1 MIFEIRKEMDEMI
14 RGEGKGFKRRSA
26 RRIALL
32 AVLLVGMMGTAAFGA
47 STVKKY
53 HNIPAYQMR
62 DVYSQ
67 KQVKI
72 GPIDVRDGEKLYSES
87 NVKDDVTFTI
97 YNSTLQKID
106 QVVTTKDGKLPE
118 LTLTED
124 FNYIFMVLDNGS
136 ERSKRRM
143 NNFYIWIHDGKMLN
157 IKSYEKN
164 LADWKKYHPDDEVT
178 NRVRMSCYD
187 VIQNF
192 KVYNKEFNE
201 DTSRLD
207 ANKNAPQE
215 TKELGNIFVYYK
227 GKPVGEGVNII
238 FTSDRE
244 TVEAKTDV
252 NGKVH
257 PVLLEDVNYMVST
270 DDSRYD
276 IEPFPIAAKDK
287 SEYDAGRYFY
297 DHSTCHRVGLRYE
310 VRDPKTGEVRIEPK
324 DDALNPIVL
333 LDKGQ
338 AHKHDKPLTSLSGN
352 VTVEG
357 MQFKDIVLLDRK
369 VNRDIPELGE
379 KDYRVMDITTVNPHR
394 GEICKLASGDFTVTT
409 SSFGRT
415 VDNVYRIDSNGALQ
429 ECDFEQKN
437 GKVRFHVNALPAES
451 VVLEYSNEIN
461 PVLKLSATAYTYN
474 GKVRKPSVAVKAG
487 EKTFSAS
494 EFAVK
499 YSGGRKNV
507 GNYSVTVAMK
517 GKYTGKKTVTF
528 RINPK
533 GTAVQKLTK
542 GRKQMKVTW
551 KAQKT
556 QVSGYRIQYSTSSKF
571 KKGTHIKTVK
581 SYKTKSLK
589 VKKLK
594 AKKKYYVRIQTYK
607 TVGGIKYYSGWSK
620 TKSVKTK

>member
-1 MIFEIRKEMDEMI
+1 
-14 RGEGKGFKRRSA
+14 
-26 RRIALL
+26 
-32 AVLLVGMMGTAAFGA
+32 
-47 STVKKY
+47 
-53 HNIPAYQMR
+53 MR

-97 YNSTLQKID
+97 YNSTLQKIN
-106 QVVTTKDGKLPE
+106 QVVTTKDGKLSE

-136 ERSKRRM
+136 ERSQRRM
-143 NNFYIWIHDGKMLN
+143 NRCYIWIHDGKMLD

-164 LADWKKYHPDDEVT
+164 LSESKKYNKGKDVT
-178 NRVRMSCYD
+178 DRVRLSCYNEITQLRVFD
-187 VIQNF
+187 KDND
-192 KVYNKEFNE
+192 E

-207 ANKNAPQE
+207 ANKNAPKE

-244 TVEAKTDV
+244 TVEAKTDA

-287 SEYDAGRYFY
+287 SEYELGRYFY

-310 VRDPKTGEVRIEPK
+310 APNEKGEIQIMADEP
-324 DDALNPIVL
+324 ITL

-338 AHKHDKPLTSLSGN
+338 DHKHDKPLTSLSGN

-415 VDNVYRIDSNGALQ
+415 VDNVYRIDANGALQ
-429 ECDFEQKN
+429 QCDFEQKD

-461 PVLKLSATAYTYN
+461 PVLKLSATVYTYN

-571 KKGTHIKTVK
+571 KKDTHIKTVK

-620 TKSVKTK
+620 AKSVKTK

>member
-1 MIFEIRKEMDEMI
+1 MI

-143 NNFYIWIHDGKMLN
+143 NNFYIWIHDGKMLD

-164 LADWKKYHPDDEVT
+164 LSEWKKYNKGKDVT
-178 NRVRMSCYD
+178 DRVRLSCYNEITQLRVFD
-187 VIQNF
+187 KDND
-192 KVYNKEFNE
+192 E

-207 ANKNAPQE
+207 ANKNAPKE

-244 TVEAKTDV
+244 TVEAKTDA

-257 PVLLEDVNYMVST
+257 PVLLEDVNYMVTT

-287 SEYDAGRYFY
+287 SEYELGRYFY

-310 VRDPKTGEVRIEPK
+310 APNEKGEIQIMADEP
-324 DDALNPIVL
+324 ITL

-415 VDNVYRIDSNGALQ
+415 VDNVYRIDANGALQ

-507 GNYSVTVAMK
+507 GKYSVTVTMK

>member
-1 MIFEIRKEMDEMI
+1 MR
-14 RGEGKGFKRRSA
+14 RGEGKGFKRRSVG
-26 RRIALL
+26 RIAVL
-32 AVLLVGMMGTAAFGA
+32 AALLVGMMGGTVFGA

-53 HNIPAYQMR
+53 HDIPAYQMR

-67 KQVKI
+67 KQMKI
-72 GPIDVRDGEKLYSES
+72 GPIDVFNGRYSS
-87 NVKDDVTFTI
+87 DKPVDYDVTFTI

-118 LTLTED
+118 LTLTEG
-124 FNYIFMVLDNGS
+124 FNYIFMVLDNSRWYMANRYYWVHNGQLC
-136 ERSKRRM
+136 
-143 NNFYIWIHDGKMLN
+143 D
-157 IKSYEKN
+157 IKSYEPN
-164 LADWKKYHPDDEVT
+164 LKELQKRKGEDYKPIDKERE
-178 NRVRMSCYD
+178 NCYD
-187 VIQNF
+187 RVNSIT
-192 KVYNKEFNE
+192 VMPFNNQS
-201 DTSRLD
+201 DSTDRL
-207 ANKNAPQE
+207 N
-215 TKELGNIFVYYK
+215 GNRNDNIYVYYQ
-227 GKPVGEGVNII
+227 GKEAEAGINIV

-244 TVEAKTDV
+244 TVTAKTDKYGRV
-252 NGKVH
+252 Q
-257 PVLLEDVNYMVST
+257 PILLEDVNYMVST
-270 DDSRYD
+270 DDPRYEID
-276 IEPFPIAAKDK
+276 PFPIAVKDK
-287 SEYDAGRYFY
+287 SEYSDSKIWSYVNRFFY
-297 DHSTCHRVGLRYE
+297 DHSTCHRVGLRYQTLDKE
-310 VRDPKTGEVRIEPK
+310 KQEMITVTDEP
-324 DDALNPIVL
+324 ITL

-369 VNRDIPELGE
+369 VNRDILELGE

-409 SSFGRT
+409 SAFGRT
-415 VDNVYRIDSNGALQ
+415 VDNVYRIDANGALQ
-429 ECDFEQKN
+429 KCDFEQKD

-507 GNYSVTVAMK
+507 GKYSVTVTMK
-517 GKYTGKKTVTF
+517 GKYTGKKTVSF

-571 KKGTHIKTVK
+571 KKDTHIKTVK

-620 TKSVKTK
+620 AKSVKTK

>member
-1 MIFEIRKEMDEMI
+1 MI
-14 RGEGKGFKRRSA
+14 RGEGKGFKRRSVG
-26 RRIALL
+26 RIAVL
-32 AVLLVGMMGTAAFGA
+32 AALLVGMLGGTVFGA

-53 HNIPAYQMR
+53 HDIPAYQMR

-72 GPIDVRDGEKLYSES
+72 GPIDVFNGRYSS
-87 NVKDDVTFTI
+87 DKPVDYDVTFTI

-118 LTLTED
+118 LTLTEG
-124 FNYIFMVLDNGS
+124 FNYIFMVLDNS
-136 ERSKRRM
+136 RWYMANRYYWVH
-143 NNFYIWIHDGKMLN
+143 NGKLCD
-157 IKSYEKN
+157 IKSYEPN
-164 LADWKKYHPDDEVT
+164 LKELKKRKGDDYKPTDKERE
-178 NRVRMSCYD
+178 NCYD
-187 VIQNF
+187 TVNSIT
-192 KVYNKEFNE
+192 VMSFNNQS
-201 DTSRLD
+201 DSTDRL
-207 ANKNAPQE
+207 N
-215 TKELGNIFVYYK
+215 GNRNDNIYVYYQ
-227 GKPVGEGVNII
+227 GKEAEAGINIV

-244 TVEAKTDV
+244 TVTAKTDKYGRV
-252 NGKVH
+252 Q
-257 PVLLEDVNYMVST
+257 PILLEDVNYMVST
-270 DDSRYD
+270 DDPRYEID
-276 IEPFPIAAKDK
+276 PFPIAVKDK
-287 SEYDAGRYFY
+287 SEYSDSKIWSYVNRFFY
-297 DHSTCHRVGLRYE
+297 DHSTCHRVGLGYQTFDKE
-310 VRDPKTGEVRIEPK
+310 KKEMITVTDEP
-324 DDALNPIVL
+324 ITL

-338 AHKHDKPLTSLSGN
+338 AHKHDTPLTSLSGN

-409 SSFGRT
+409 SAFGRT
-415 VDNVYRIDSNGALQ
+415 VDNVYRIEANGALQ
-429 ECDFEQKN
+429 KCDFEQKD

-507 GNYSVTVAMK
+507 GNYSVTVTMK

-542 GRKQMKVTW
+542 GKKMMKVTW

-556 QVSGYRIQYSTSSKF
+556 QVSVYRIQYSTSSKF
-571 KKGTHIKTVK
+571 KSAKTV
-581 SYKTKSLK
+581 T
-589 VKKLK
+589 VKGCKNTSTTIAKL
-594 AKKKYYVRIQTYK
+594 AKNKKYYVRVRTYK
-607 TVGGIKYYSGWSK
+607 TVSKTNYYSGWSNV
-620 TKSVKTK
+620 KSITIKK

>member
-1 MIFEIRKEMDEMI
+1 MI
-14 RGEGKGFKRRSA
+14 RGEGKGFKRRSVG
-26 RRIALL
+26 RIAVL
-32 AVLLVGMMGTAAFGA
+32 AALLVGMMGGTVFGA

-53 HNIPAYQMR
+53 HDIPAYQMR

-72 GPIDVRDGEKLYSES
+72 GPIDVLDGEKLYSES

-136 ERSKRRM
+136 ERSQRRM
-143 NNFYIWIHDGKMLN
+143 NRCYIWIHDGKMLD

-164 LADWKKYHPDDEVT
+164 LSEWKKYNKGKDVT
-178 NRVRMSCYD
+178 DRVRLSR
-187 VIQNF
+187 
-192 KVYNKEFNE
+192 YNEITQLRVFDKDNDE

-207 ANKNAPQE
+207 ANKNAPKE

-244 TVEAKTDV
+244 TVEAKTDA

-287 SEYDAGRYFY
+287 SEYELGRYFY

-310 VRDPKTGEVRIEPK
+310 APNEKGEIQIMADEP
-324 DDALNPIVL
+324 ITL

-415 VDNVYRIDSNGALQ
+415 VDNVYRIDANGALQ
-429 ECDFEQKN
+429 KCDFEQKD

-451 VVLEYSNEIN
+451 VVLEYSNEID

-507 GNYSVTVAMK
+507 GKYSVIVTMK

-533 GTAVQKLTK
+533 GSAVQKLTK
-542 GRKQMKVTW
+542 GKKMMKVTW

-571 KKGTHIKTVK
+571 KKDTHIKTVK
-581 SYKTKSLK
+581 RYKTKSLK
-589 VKKLK
+589 VKKIK

-620 TKSVKTK
+620 AKSVKTK

>member
-1 MIFEIRKEMDEMI
+1 MMKGERKV
-14 RGEGKGFKRRSA
+14 FRRP
-26 RRIALL
+26 RVGRIALL
-32 AVLLVGMMGTAAFGA
+32 VVMLVGMLGTTAFGA
-47 STVKKY
+47 SAVKKY
-53 HNIPAYQMR
+53 HSIPAYQMR
-62 DVYSQ
+62 DVYSNQ
-67 KQVKI
+67 KVEI
-72 GPIDVRDGEKLYSES
+72 GPIDVLNGKYSYS
-87 NVKDDVTFTI
+87 DHLVDSDVTFTI

-106 QVVTTKDGKLPE
+106 QVATTKDGKLPKF
-118 LTLTED
+118 TLTEG
-124 FNYIFMVLDNGS
+124 FNYIFMVLDNS
-136 ERSKRRM
+136 EWYMANRYFWVH
-143 NNFYIWIHDGKMLN
+143 NGKLCD
-157 IKSYEKN
+157 IKSYEPN
-164 LADWKKYHPDDEVT
+164 LKALKKRKGEDYKPTDKERE
-178 NRVRMSCYD
+178 NCYD
-187 VIQNF
+187 
-192 KVYNKEFNE
+192 KVSSISVVPFNNQS
-201 DTSRLD
+201 DSTDRL
-207 ANKNAPQE
+207 N
-215 TKELGNIFVYYK
+215 GNRNDNIYVYYQ
-227 GKPVGEGVNII
+227 GKEAKEGINIT

-244 TVEAKTDV
+244 TVTAKTDEYGRV
-252 NGKVH
+252 Q
-257 PVLLEDVNYMVST
+257 PILLEDVNYMVST
-270 DDSRYD
+270 DDPNYEID
-276 IEPFPIAAKDK
+276 PFPIAVKDK
-287 SEYDAGRYFY
+287 SEYSDYKIWSYKNRYFY

-310 VRDPKTGEVRIEPK
+310 AKKKDGEIITVTDEP
-324 DDALNPIVL
+324 ITL

-357 MQFKDIVLLDRK
+357 MQFKDIVLLERK

-379 KDYRVMDITTVNPHR
+379 KDYRVMNITTVNPHR

-409 SSFGRT
+409 SAFGRT
-415 VDNVYRIDSNGALQ
+415 VDNVYRIDANGALQ
-429 ECDFEQKN
+429 KCDFEQKN

-507 GNYSVTVAMK
+507 GKYSVTVTMK

-542 GRKQMKVTW
+542 GKKMMKVTW

-571 KKGTHIKTVK
+571 KKDTHIKTVK

-607 TVGGIKYYSGWSK
+607 TVGGIKYCSGWSK
-620 TKSVKTK
+620 AKSVKTK

>member
-1 MIFEIRKEMDEMI
+1 MI

-26 RRIALL
+26 RRIAFL

-136 ERSKRRM
+136 ERSQRRM
-143 NNFYIWIHDGKMLN
+143 NRCYIWIHDGKMLD

-164 LADWKKYHPDDEVT
+164 LSEWKKYNKGKDVT
-178 NRVRMSCYD
+178 DRVRLSCYNEITQLRVFD
-187 VIQNF
+187 KDND
-192 KVYNKEFNE
+192 E

-227 GKPVGEGVNII
+227 GKPVG
-238 FTSDRE
+238 
-244 TVEAKTDV
+244 
-252 NGKVH
+252 
-257 PVLLEDVNYMVST
+257 EDVNYMVST

-394 GEICKLASGDFTVTT
+394 GEI
-409 SSFGRT
+409 
-415 VDNVYRIDSNGALQ
+415 
-429 ECDFEQKN
+429 
-437 GKVRFHVNALPAES
+437 
-451 VVLEYSNEIN
+451 
-461 PVLKLSATAYTYN
+461 
-474 GKVRKPSVAVKAG
+474 
-487 EKTFSAS
+487 
-494 EFAVK
+494 
-499 YSGGRKNV
+499 
-507 GNYSVTVAMK
+507 
-517 GKYTGKKTVTF
+517 
-528 RINPK
+528 
-533 GTAVQKLTK
+533 
-542 GRKQMKVTW
+542 
-551 KAQKT
+551 
-556 QVSGYRIQYSTSSKF
+556 
-571 KKGTHIKTVK
+571 
-581 SYKTKSLK
+581 
-589 VKKLK
+589 
-594 AKKKYYVRIQTYK
+594 
-607 TVGGIKYYSGWSK
+607 
-620 TKSVKTK
+620 

>member
-1 MIFEIRKEMDEMI
+1 MI

-143 NNFYIWIHDGKMLN
+143 NNFYIWIHDGKMLD

-164 LADWKKYHPDDEVT
+164 LSEWKKYNKGKDVT
-178 NRVRMSCYD
+178 DRVRLSCYNEITQLRVFD
-187 VIQNF
+187 KDND
-192 KVYNKEFNE
+192 E

-207 ANKNAPQE
+207 ANKNAPKE

-244 TVEAKTDV
+244 TVEAKTDA

-287 SEYDAGRYFY
+287 SEYELGRYFY

-310 VRDPKTGEVRIEPK
+310 APNEKGEIQIMADEP
-324 DDALNPIVL
+324 ITL

-415 VDNVYRIDSNGALQ
+415 VDNVYRVDANGALQ
-429 ECDFEQKN
+429 QCDFEQKN

-507 GNYSVTVAMK
+507 GKYSVTVTMK

>member
-1 MIFEIRKEMDEMI
+1 MI
-14 RGEGKGFKRRSA
+14 RGEGKGFKRRSVC
-26 RRIALL
+26 RIAVL
-32 AVLLVGMMGTAAFGA
+32 AALLVGMLGGTVFGA

-53 HNIPAYQMR
+53 HDIPAYQMR

-72 GPIDVRDGEKLYSES
+72 GPIDVRDGDKSV
-87 NVKDDVTFTI
+87 NVQDDVTFTI

-106 QVVTTKDGKLPE
+106 RVVTTKDGKLPK
-118 LTLTED
+118 LTLTQD

-143 NNFYIWIHDGKMLN
+143 NNCYIWIHDGKMLN
-157 IKSYEKN
+157 IKNYEKN

-187 VIQNF
+187 EIQNF
-192 KVYNKEFNE
+192 KVYNKGFDQ

-207 ANKNAPQE
+207 ANKNAPKE
-215 TKELGNIFVYYK
+215 TKELGNIFVCYK

-244 TVEAKTDV
+244 TVAAKTDV

-369 VNRDIPELGE
+369 VNREIPELGE

-415 VDNVYRIDSNGALQ
+415 VDNVYRIDANGTLQ
-429 ECDFEQKN
+429 KCDFEHKD

-487 EKTFSAS
+487 EKMFSAS

-507 GNYSVTVAMK
+507 GKYSVTVTMK

-542 GRKQMKVTW
+542 GKKMMKVTW

-571 KKGTHIKTVK
+571 KKDTHIKTVK
-581 SYKTKSLK
+581 SYTTKSLK

-620 TKSVKTK
+620 AKSVKTK

>member
-1 MIFEIRKEMDEMI
+1 MMKGERKV
-14 RGEGKGFKRRSA
+14 FRRP
-26 RRIALL
+26 RVGRIALL
-32 AVLLVGMMGTAAFGA
+32 VVMLVGMLGTTAFGA
-47 STVKKY
+47 SAVKKY
-53 HNIPAYQMR
+53 HSIPAYQMR
-62 DVYSQ
+62 DVYSNQ
-67 KQVKI
+67 KVEI
-72 GPIDVRDGEKLYSES
+72 GPIDVLNGKYSYSDHLVDSE
-87 NVKDDVTFTI
+87 VTFTI

-106 QVVTTKDGKLPE
+106 QVVTTKDGKLPKF
-118 LTLTED
+118 TLTEG
-124 FNYIFMVLDNGS
+124 FNYIFMVLDNS
-136 ERSKRRM
+136 EWYMANRYFWVH
-143 NNFYIWIHDGKMLN
+143 NGKLCD
-157 IKSYEKN
+157 IKSYEPN
-164 LADWKKYHPDDEVT
+164 LKALKKRKGEDYKPTDKERE
-178 NRVRMSCYD
+178 NCYD
-187 VIQNF
+187 
-192 KVYNKEFNE
+192 KVSSISVVPFNNQS
-201 DTSRLD
+201 DSTDRL
-207 ANKNAPQE
+207 N
-215 TKELGNIFVYYK
+215 GNRNDNIYVYYQ
-227 GKPVGEGVNII
+227 GKEAKEGINIT

-244 TVEAKTDV
+244 TVTAKTDEYGRV
-252 NGKVH
+252 Q
-257 PVLLEDVNYMVST
+257 PILLEDVNYMVST
-270 DDSRYD
+270 DDPNYEID
-276 IEPFPIAAKDK
+276 PFPIAVKDK
-287 SEYDAGRYFY
+287 SEYSDYKIWSYKNRYFY
-297 DHSTCHRVGLRYE
+297 DHSTCHRVGVRYE
-310 VRDPKTGEVRIEPK
+310 AKKKDGEIITVTDEP
-324 DDALNPIVL
+324 ITL

-338 AHKHDKPLTSLSGN
+338 AHKHDKPLTSISGN

-409 SSFGRT
+409 SAFGRT
-415 VDNVYRIDSNGALQ
+415 VDNVYRIDANGALQ
-429 ECDFEQKN
+429 KCDFEQKN

-507 GNYSVTVAMK
+507 GKYSVTVTMK

-542 GRKQMKVTW
+542 GKKMMKVTW
-551 KAQKT
+551 KAQNT

-571 KKGTHIKTVK
+571 KKDTHVKTVK

>member
-1 MIFEIRKEMDEMI
+1 MI
-14 RGEGKGFKRRSA
+14 RGEGKGFKRRSVC
-26 RRIALL
+26 RIAVL
-32 AVLLVGMMGTAAFGA
+32 AALLVGMLGGTVFGA

-53 HNIPAYQMR
+53 HDIPAYQMR

-72 GPIDVRDGEKLYSES
+72 GPIDVLNGKYSYS
-87 NVKDDVTFTI
+87 DHLVDSDVTFTI

-106 QVVTTKDGKLPE
+106 QVVTTKDGKLPKF
-118 LTLTED
+118 TLTEG
-124 FNYIFMVLDNGS
+124 FNYIFMVLDNS
-136 ERSKRRM
+136 EWYMANRYFWVH
-143 NNFYIWIHDGKMLN
+143 NGKLCD
-157 IKSYEKN
+157 IKSYEPN
-164 LADWKKYHPDDEVT
+164 LKALKKRKGEDYKPTDKERE
-178 NRVRMSCYD
+178 NCYD
-187 VIQNF
+187 
-192 KVYNKEFNE
+192 KVSSISVVPFNNQS
-201 DTSRLD
+201 DSTDRL
-207 ANKNAPQE
+207 N
-215 TKELGNIFVYYK
+215 GNRNDNIYVYYQ
-227 GKPVGEGVNII
+227 GKEAKEGINIT

-244 TVEAKTDV
+244 TVTAKTDEYGRV
-252 NGKVH
+252 Q
-257 PVLLEDVNYMVST
+257 PILLEDVNYMVST
-270 DDSRYD
+270 DDPNYEID
-276 IEPFPIAAKDK
+276 PFPIAVKDK
-287 SEYDAGRYFY
+287 SEYSDYKIWSYKNRYFY

-310 VRDPKTGEVRIEPK
+310 AKKKDGEIITVTDEP
-324 DDALNPIVL
+324 ITL

-357 MQFKDIVLLDRK
+357 MQFKDIVLLERK

-409 SSFGRT
+409 SAFGRT
-415 VDNVYRIDSNGALQ
+415 VDNVYRIDANGALQ
-429 ECDFEQKN
+429 KCDFEQKN

-507 GNYSVTVAMK
+507 GKYSVTVTMK

-542 GRKQMKVTW
+542 GKKMMKVTW

-571 KKGTHIKTVK
+571 KKDTHIKTVK

-607 TVGGIKYYSGWSK
+607 TVGGIKYCSGWSK
-620 TKSVKTK
+620 AKSVKTK

>member
-1 MIFEIRKEMDEMI
+1 MI
-14 RGEGKGFKRRSA
+14 RGEGKGFKRRSVG
-26 RRIALL
+26 RIAVL
-32 AVLLVGMMGTAAFGA
+32 AALLVGMLGGTVFGA

-53 HNIPAYQMR
+53 HDIPAYQMR

-72 GPIDVRDGEKLYSES
+72 GPIDVRDGEKSYSES

-97 YNSTLQKID
+97 YNSTLQKVD

-143 NNFYIWIHDGKMLN
+143 NRCYVWVLDGKMMN

-164 LADWKKYHPDDEVT
+164 LAQWKKDHPKGEVT
-178 NRVRMSCYD
+178 DRVRLSCYD
-187 VIQNF
+187 EIQNF
-192 KVYNKEFNE
+192 KVYNKGFDE

-207 ANKNAPQE
+207 ASKNAPKE
-215 TKELGNIFVYYK
+215 TNELGNIFVYYK

-244 TVEAKTDV
+244 TVEAKTDA

-310 VRDPKTGEVRIEPK
+310 VRDSKTGEVRIEPEE
-324 DDALNPIVL
+324 DALNPIVL
-333 LDKGQ
+333 LDKGR
-338 AHKHDKPLTSLSGN
+338 AHKHDTPLTSLSGN

-369 VNRDIPELGE
+369 VDRDIPELGE

-415 VDNVYRIDSNGALQ
+415 ADNVYRIDANGALQ
-429 ECDFEQKN
+429 KCDFEQKD
-437 GKVRFHVNALPAES
+437 GKVRFHVNVLPAES

-461 PVLKLSATAYTYN
+461 PVLKLSATVYTYN

-507 GNYSVTVAMK
+507 GKYSVTVTMK
-517 GKYTGKKTVTF
+517 GKYTGRKTVTF

-571 KKGTHIKTVK
+571 KKDTHIKTVK

-589 VKKLK
+589 IKKLK

-620 TKSVKTK
+620 AKSVKTK

>member
-1 MIFEIRKEMDEMI
+1 MI
-14 RGEGKGFKRRSA
+14 RGEGKGFKRRSVG
-26 RRIALL
+26 RIAVL
-32 AVLLVGMMGTAAFGA
+32 AALLVGMLGGTVFGA

-53 HNIPAYQMR
+53 HDIPAYQMR

-72 GPIDVRDGEKLYSES
+72 GPIDVLDGEKLYSES

-136 ERSKRRM
+136 ERSQRRM
-143 NNFYIWIHDGKMLN
+143 NRCYIWIHDGKMLD

-164 LADWKKYHPDDEVT
+164 LSEWKKYNKGKDVT
-178 NRVRMSCYD
+178 DRVRLSCYNEITQLRVFD
-187 VIQNF
+187 KDND
-192 KVYNKEFNE
+192 E

-207 ANKNAPQE
+207 ANKNAPKE

-244 TVEAKTDV
+244 NVEAKTDA

-287 SEYDAGRYFY
+287 SEYELGRYFY
-297 DHSTCHRVGLRYE
+297 DHSTCHRVGLRYQTLDKE
-310 VRDPKTGEVRIEPK
+310 KQEMITVTDEP
-324 DDALNPIVL
+324 ITL

-369 VNRDIPELGE
+369 VDKEIPELGE

-415 VDNVYRIDSNGALQ
+415 VDNVYRIDANGALQ
-429 ECDFEQKN
+429 KCDFEQKD

-507 GNYSVTVAMK
+507 GKYSVTVTMK
-517 GKYTGKKTVTF
+517 GKYTGKKTVSF

-571 KKGTHIKTVK
+571 KKDTHIKTVK

>member
-1 MIFEIRKEMDEMI
+1 MI
-14 RGEGKGFKRRSA
+14 RGEGKGFKRRSVC
-26 RRIALL
+26 RIAVL
-32 AVLLVGMMGTAAFGA
+32 AALLVVMLGSTVFGA

-53 HNIPAYQMR
+53 HDIPAYQMR

-72 GPIDVRDGEKLYSES
+72 GPIDVLDGEKLYSES

-136 ERSKRRM
+136 ERSQRRM
-143 NNFYIWIHDGKMLN
+143 NRCYIWIHDGKMLD

-164 LADWKKYHPDDEVT
+164 LSEWKKYNKGKDVT
-178 NRVRMSCYD
+178 DRVRLSR
-187 VIQNF
+187 
-192 KVYNKEFNE
+192 YNEITQLRVFDKDNDE

-207 ANKNAPQE
+207 ANKNAPKE

-244 TVEAKTDV
+244 TVEAKTDA

-287 SEYDAGRYFY
+287 SEYELGRYFY

-310 VRDPKTGEVRIEPK
+310 APNEKGEIQIMADEP
-324 DDALNPIVL
+324 ITL

-415 VDNVYRIDSNGALQ
+415 VDNVYRIDANGALQ
-429 ECDFEQKN
+429 KCDFEQKD

-461 PVLKLSATAYTYN
+461 PVLKLSATVYTYN

-507 GNYSVTVAMK
+507 GKYSVTVTMK

-556 QVSGYRIQYSTSSKF
+556 QASGYRIQYSTSSKF
-571 KKGTHIKTVK
+571 KKDTHIKTVK

-589 VKKLK
+589 IKKLK

-620 TKSVKTK
+620 AKSVKTK

>member
-1 MIFEIRKEMDEMI
+1 MM
-14 RGEGKGFKRRSA
+14 RGERRRCNRRSVC
-26 RRIALL
+26 RIAVL
-32 AVLLVGMMGTAAFGA
+32 AALLVGMLGGTVFGA
-47 STVKKY
+47 STIPHY
-53 HNIPAYQMR
+53 HEIPAYQMR

-72 GPIDVRDGEKLYSES
+72 GPIDVRDGDKSV
-87 NVKDDVTFTI
+87 NVQDDVTFTI

-106 QVVTTKDGKLPE
+106 RVVTTKDGKLPK

-143 NNFYIWIHDGKMLN
+143 NNCYIWIHDGKMLN
-157 IKSYEKN
+157 IKNYEKN

-187 VIQNF
+187 EIQNF
-192 KVYNKEFNE
+192 KVYNKGFDQ

-207 ANKNAPQE
+207 ANKNAPKE
-215 TKELGNIFVYYK
+215 TKELGNIFVCYK

-369 VNRDIPELGE
+369 VNREIPELGE

-415 VDNVYRIDSNGALQ
+415 VDNVYRIDANGTLQ
-429 ECDFEQKN
+429 KCDFEHKD

-487 EKTFSAS
+487 EKMFSAS

-507 GNYSVTVAMK
+507 GKYSVTVTMK

-542 GRKQMKVTW
+542 GKKMMKVTW

-571 KKGTHIKTVK
+571 KKDTHIKTVK

>member
-1 MIFEIRKEMDEMI
+1 MI
-14 RGEGKGFKRRSA
+14 RGEGKGFKRRSVC
-26 RRIALL
+26 RIAVL
-32 AVLLVGMMGTAAFGA
+32 AALLVGMLGGTAFGA

-53 HNIPAYQMR
+53 HDIPAYQMR

-192 KVYNKEFNE
+192 KVYNKEFDQ

-207 ANKNAPQE
+207 ANKNAPPE

-227 GKPVGEGVNII
+227 GKPVGEGVNIV

-415 VDNVYRIDSNGALQ
+415 VDNVYRIDANGALQ

-494 EFAVK
+494 EFAAK

-507 GNYSVTVAMK
+507 GNYSVTVTMK

>member
-1 MIFEIRKEMDEMI
+1 MI
-14 RGEGKGFKRRSA
+14 RGEGKGFKRRSVG
-26 RRIALL
+26 RIAVL
-32 AVLLVGMMGTAAFGA
+32 AALLVGMLGGTVFGA

-53 HNIPAYQMR
+53 HDIPAYQMR

-72 GPIDVRDGEKLYSES
+72 GPIDVLDGEKLYSES

-136 ERSKRRM
+136 ERSQRRM
-143 NNFYIWIHDGKMLN
+143 NRCYIWIHDGKMLD

-164 LADWKKYHPDDEVT
+164 LSEWKKYNKGKDVT
-178 NRVRMSCYD
+178 DRVRLSCYNEITQLRVFD
-187 VIQNF
+187 KDND
-192 KVYNKEFNE
+192 E

-207 ANKNAPQE
+207 ANKNAPKE

-244 TVEAKTDV
+244 TVEAKTDA

-287 SEYDAGRYFY
+287 SEYELGRYFY

-310 VRDPKTGEVRIEPK
+310 APNEKGEIQIMADEP
-324 DDALNPIVL
+324 ITL

-409 SSFGRT
+409 SAFGRT
-415 VDNVYRIDSNGALQ
+415 VDNVYRIDANGALQ
-429 ECDFEQKN
+429 KCDFEQKD

-487 EKTFSAS
+487 EKSFSAS

-507 GNYSVTVAMK
+507 GKYSVTVAMK

-533 GTAVQKLTK
+533 GTTVQKLTK

-571 KKGTHIKTVK
+571 KKDTHIKTVK

>member
-1 MIFEIRKEMDEMI
+1 MMKGERKV
-14 RGEGKGFKRRSA
+14 FRRP
-26 RRIALL
+26 RVGRIALL
-32 AVLLVGMMGTAAFGA
+32 VVMLVGMLGTTAFGA
-47 STVKKY
+47 SAVKKY
-53 HNIPAYQMR
+53 HSIPAYQMR
-62 DVYSQ
+62 DVYSNQ
-67 KQVKI
+67 KVEI
-72 GPIDVRDGEKLYSES
+72 GPIDVLNGKYSYS
-87 NVKDDVTFTI
+87 DHLVDSDVTFTI

-106 QVVTTKDGKLPE
+106 QVVTTKDGKLPKF
-118 LTLTED
+118 TLTEG
-124 FNYIFMVLDNGS
+124 FNYIFMVLDNS
-136 ERSKRRM
+136 EWYMANRYFWVH
-143 NNFYIWIHDGKMLN
+143 NGKLCD
-157 IKSYEKN
+157 IKSYEPN
-164 LADWKKYHPDDEVT
+164 LKALKKRKGEDYKPTDKERE
-178 NRVRMSCYD
+178 NCYD
-187 VIQNF
+187 
-192 KVYNKEFNE
+192 KVSSISVVPFNNQS
-201 DTSRLD
+201 DSTDRL
-207 ANKNAPQE
+207 N
-215 TKELGNIFVYYK
+215 GNRNDNIYVYYQ
-227 GKPVGEGVNII
+227 GKEAKEGINIT

-244 TVEAKTDV
+244 TVTAKTDEYGRV
-252 NGKVH
+252 Q
-257 PVLLEDVNYMVST
+257 PILLEDVNYMVST
-270 DDSRYD
+270 DDPNYEID
-276 IEPFPIAAKDK
+276 PFPIAVKDK
-287 SEYDAGRYFY
+287 SEYSDYKIWSYKNRYFY

-310 VRDPKTGEVRIEPK
+310 AKKKDGEIITVTDEP
-324 DDALNPIVL
+324 ITL

-338 AHKHDKPLTSLSGN
+338 AHKHDKPLTSISGN

-357 MQFKDIVLLDRK
+357 MQFKDIVLLERK

-379 KDYRVMDITTVNPHR
+379 KDYRVMNITTVNPHR

-415 VDNVYRIDSNGALQ
+415 VDNVYRIDANGALQ
-429 ECDFEQKN
+429 KCDFEQKN

-507 GNYSVTVAMK
+507 GKYSVTVTMK

-542 GRKQMKVTW
+542 GKKMMKVTW
-551 KAQKT
+551 KAQNT

-571 KKGTHIKTVK
+571 KKDTHVKTVK

-607 TVGGIKYYSGWSK
+607 TVGGIKYCSGWSK
-620 TKSVKTK
+620 AKSVKTK

>member
-1 MIFEIRKEMDEMI
+1 MI
-14 RGEGKGFKRRSA
+14 RGEGKGFKRRSVG
-26 RRIALL
+26 RIAVL
-32 AVLLVGMMGTAAFGA
+32 AALLVGMLGGTVFGA

-53 HNIPAYQMR
+53 HDIPAYQMR

-72 GPIDVRDGEKLYSES
+72 GPIDVRDGEKSYSES

-136 ERSKRRM
+136 ERSQRRM
-143 NNFYIWIHDGKMLN
+143 NKRYVWIHDGKMLD

-164 LADWKKYHPDDEVT
+164 LAQWKKYNPDKKVT
-178 NRVRMSCYD
+178 DAVRVKCYNE
-187 VIQNF
+187 ITSF

-207 ANKNAPQE
+207 ANKNAPKE
-215 TKELGNIFVYYK
+215 TKKLGNIFVYYK

-244 TVEAKTDV
+244 FVEAKTDA

-287 SEYDAGRYFY
+287 SEYELGRYFY

-310 VRDPKTGEVRIEPK
+310 APNEKGEIQIMADEP
-324 DDALNPIVL
+324 ITL

-409 SSFGRT
+409 SAFGRT
-415 VDNVYRIDSNGALQ
+415 VDNVYRIDANGALQ
-429 ECDFEQKN
+429 KCDFEQKD

-487 EKTFSAS
+487 EKSFSAS

-507 GNYSVTVAMK
+507 GKYSVTVAMK
-517 GKYTGKKTVTF
+517 GKYTGKKTVYF
-528 RINPK
+528 PHQSKGHNGAEADKGKKADEGDLEGAEDPGERISDS
-533 GTAVQKLTK
+533 VQHFF
-542 GRKQMKVTW
+542 
-551 KAQKT
+551 
-556 QVSGYRIQYSTSSKF
+556 QVQEGYSHQD
-571 KKGTHIKTVK
+571 GEE
-581 SYKTKSLK
+581 L
-589 VKKLK
+589 
-594 AKKKYYVRIQTYK
+594 
-607 TVGGIKYYSGWSK
+607 
-620 TKSVKTK
+620 

>member
-1 MIFEIRKEMDEMI
+1 MMK
-14 RGEGKGFKRRSA
+14 GERTDFGRRRA
-26 RRIALL
+26 GRV
-32 AVLLVGMMGTAAFGA
+32 AVLVVMLVGMLGTVAFGA

-72 GPIDVRDGEKLYSES
+72 GPIDVRDGEKTYSES

-143 NNFYIWIHDGKMLN
+143 NRCYAWVHDGKMLD

-164 LADWKKYHPDDEVT
+164 LAQWKKYNPDKKVT
-178 NRVRMSCYD
+178 DAVRIKCYNE
-187 VIQNF
+187 ITSF
-192 KVYNKEFNE
+192 KVYNKRYDE

-215 TKELGNIFVYYK
+215 TASLGNIFVCYK
-227 GKPVGEGVNII
+227 GAPVGEGVNII

-310 VRDPKTGEVRIEPK
+310 APDENGKMQTVTDEP
-324 DDALNPIVL
+324 ITL

-338 AHKHDKPLTSLSGN
+338 AHKHDKPLTSISGN

-357 MQFKDIVLLDRK
+357 MQFKDIVLFDRK
-369 VNRDIPELGE
+369 VDKEIPELGE

-415 VDNVYRIDSNGALQ
+415 VDNVYRIDANGALRK
-429 ECDFEQKN
+429 CDFEQKD

-499 YSGGRKNV
+499 YSGGCKNV
-507 GNYSVTVAMK
+507 GKYNVTVTMK

-571 KKGTHIKTVK
+571 KKDTHIKTVK

-620 TKSVKTK
+620 AKSVKTK

>member
-1 MIFEIRKEMDEMI
+1 MMKGERKV
-14 RGEGKGFKRRSA
+14 FRRP
-26 RRIALL
+26 RVGRIALL
-32 AVLLVGMMGTAAFGA
+32 VVMLVGMLGTTAFGA
-47 STVKKY
+47 SAVKKY
-53 HNIPAYQMR
+53 HSIPAYQMR
-62 DVYSQ
+62 DVYSNQ
-67 KQVKI
+67 KVEI
-72 GPIDVRDGEKLYSES
+72 GPIDVLNGKYSYSDHLVDSE
-87 NVKDDVTFTI
+87 VTFTI

-106 QVVTTKDGKLPE
+106 QVVTTKDGKLPKF
-118 LTLTED
+118 TLTEG
-124 FNYIFMVLDNGS
+124 FNYIFMVLDNS
-136 ERSKRRM
+136 EWYMANRYFWVH
-143 NNFYIWIHDGKMLN
+143 NGKLCD
-157 IKSYEKN
+157 IKSYEPN
-164 LADWKKYHPDDEVT
+164 LKALKKRKGEDYKPTDKERE
-178 NRVRMSCYD
+178 NCYD
-187 VIQNF
+187 
-192 KVYNKEFNE
+192 KVSSISVVPFNNQS
-201 DTSRLD
+201 DSTDRL
-207 ANKNAPQE
+207 N
-215 TKELGNIFVYYK
+215 GNRNDNIYVYYQ
-227 GKPVGEGVNII
+227 GKEAKEGINIT

-244 TVEAKTDV
+244 TVTAKTDEYGRV
-252 NGKVH
+252 Q
-257 PVLLEDVNYMVST
+257 PILLEDVNYMVST
-270 DDSRYD
+270 DDPNYEID
-276 IEPFPIAAKDK
+276 PFPIAVKDK
-287 SEYDAGRYFY
+287 SEYSDYKIWSYKNRYFY

-310 VRDPKTGEVRIEPK
+310 AKKKDGEIITVTDEP
-324 DDALNPIVL
+324 ITL

-338 AHKHDKPLTSLSGN
+338 AHKHDKPLTSISGN

-409 SSFGRT
+409 SAFGRT
-415 VDNVYRIDSNGALQ
+415 VDNVYRIDANGALQ
-429 ECDFEQKN
+429 KCDFEQKN

-507 GNYSVTVAMK
+507 GKYSVTVTMK

-542 GRKQMKVTW
+542 GKKMMKVTW
-551 KAQKT
+551 KAQNT

-571 KKGTHIKTVK
+571 KKDTHVKTVK

>member
-1 MIFEIRKEMDEMI
+1 MI
-14 RGEGKGFKRRSA
+14 RGEGKGFKRRSVC
-26 RRIALL
+26 RIAVL
-32 AVLLVGMMGTAAFGA
+32 AALLVGMLGGTVFGA

-53 HNIPAYQMR
+53 HDIPAYQMR

-72 GPIDVRDGEKLYSES
+72 GPIDVRDGDKSV
-87 NVKDDVTFTI
+87 NVQDDVTFTI

-106 QVVTTKDGKLPE
+106 RVVTTKDGKLPK

-143 NNFYIWIHDGKMLN
+143 NNCYIWIHDGKMLN
-157 IKSYEKN
+157 IKNYEKN

-187 VIQNF
+187 EIQNF
-192 KVYNKEFNE
+192 KVYNKGFDQ

-207 ANKNAPQE
+207 ANKNAPKE
-215 TKELGNIFVYYK
+215 TKELGNIFVCYK

-369 VNRDIPELGE
+369 VNREIPELGE

-415 VDNVYRIDSNGALQ
+415 VDNVYRIDANGALQ
-429 ECDFEQKN
+429 KCDFEQKD

-461 PVLKLSATAYTYN
+461 PVLKLSATVYTYN

-507 GNYSVTVAMK
+507 GKYSVTVTMK

-556 QVSGYRIQYSTSSKF
+556 QASGYRIQYSTSSKF
-571 KKGTHIKTVK
+571 KKDTHIKTVK

-589 VKKLK
+589 IKKLK

>member
-1 MIFEIRKEMDEMI
+1 MI
-14 RGEGKGFKRRSA
+14 RGEGKGFKRRSVC
-26 RRIALL
+26 RIAVL
-32 AVLLVGMMGTAAFGA
+32 AALLVGMLGGTVFGA

-53 HNIPAYQMR
+53 HDIPAYQMR

-72 GPIDVRDGEKLYSES
+72 GPIDVRDGEKTYSES

-97 YNSTLQKID
+97 YNSTLEKID

-143 NNFYIWIHDGKMLN
+143 NRCYAWVHDGKMLD

-164 LADWKKYHPDDEVT
+164 LAQWKKYNPDKKVT
-178 NRVRMSCYD
+178 DAVRIKCYNE
-187 VIQNF
+187 ITSF
-192 KVYNKEFNE
+192 KVYNKRYDE

-215 TKELGNIFVYYK
+215 TASLGNIFVCYK
-227 GKPVGEGVNII
+227 GAPVGEGVNII

-310 VRDPKTGEVRIEPK
+310 APDENGKMQTVTDEP
-324 DDALNPIVL
+324 ITL

-338 AHKHDKPLTSLSGN
+338 AHKHDKPLTSISGN

-415 VDNVYRIDSNGALQ
+415 VDNVYRIDANGALRK
-429 ECDFEQKN
+429 CDFEQKD

-499 YSGGRKNV
+499 YSGGCKNV
-507 GNYSVTVAMK
+507 GKYNVTVTMK

-571 KKGTHIKTVK
+571 KKDTHIKTVK

-620 TKSVKTK
+620 AKSVKTK

>member
-1 MIFEIRKEMDEMI
+1 MI

-143 NNFYIWIHDGKMLN
+143 NNFYIWIHDGKMLD

-164 LADWKKYHPDDEVT
+164 LSEWKKYNKGKDVT
-178 NRVRMSCYD
+178 DRVRLSCYNEITQLRVFD
-187 VIQNF
+187 KDND
-192 KVYNKEFNE
+192 E

-207 ANKNAPQE
+207 ANKNAPKE

-244 TVEAKTDV
+244 TVEAKTDA

-287 SEYDAGRYFY
+287 SEYELGRYFY

-310 VRDPKTGEVRIEPK
+310 APNEKGEIQIMADEP
-324 DDALNPIVL
+324 ITL

-415 VDNVYRIDSNGALQ
+415 VDNVYRIDANGALQ
-429 ECDFEQKN
+429 QCDFEQKN

-507 GNYSVTVAMK
+507 GKYSVTVTMK

>member
-1 MIFEIRKEMDEMI
+1 MI
-14 RGEGKGFKRRSA
+14 RGEGKGFKRRSVG
-26 RRIALL
+26 RIAVL
-32 AVLLVGMMGTAAFGA
+32 AALLVGMLGGTVFGA

-53 HNIPAYQMR
+53 HDIPAYQMR

-72 GPIDVRDGEKLYSES
+72 GPIDVRDGDKSV
-87 NVKDDVTFTI
+87 NVQDDVTFTI

-106 QVVTTKDGKLPE
+106 RVVTTKDGKLPK

-124 FNYIFMVLDNGS
+124 FNYIFMVLDNGL

-143 NNFYIWIHDGKMLN
+143 NNCYIWIHDGKMLN
-157 IKSYEKN
+157 IKNYEKN

-187 VIQNF
+187 EIQNF
-192 KVYNKEFNE
+192 KVYNKGFDQ

-207 ANKNAPQE
+207 ANKNAPKE
-215 TKELGNIFVYYK
+215 TKGLGNIFVYYK
-227 GKPVGEGVNII
+227 GKPVGEGVNIV

-338 AHKHDKPLTSLSGN
+338 AHKHDTPLTSLSGN
-352 VTVEG
+352 VKVEG

-369 VNRDIPELGE
+369 VDKEIPELGE

-415 VDNVYRIDSNGALQ
+415 VDNVYRIDANGALQ
-429 ECDFEQKN
+429 KCDFEHKD

-487 EKTFSAS
+487 EKSFSAS

-507 GNYSVTVAMK
+507 GKYSVTVAMK

-533 GTAVQKLTK
+533 GTTVQKLTK
-542 GRKQMKVTW
+542 GKKMMKVTW

-571 KKGTHIKTVK
+571 KKDTHIKTVK

>member
-1 MIFEIRKEMDEMI
+1 MI
-14 RGEGKGFKRRSA
+14 RGEGKGFKRRSVG
-26 RRIALL
+26 RIAVL
-32 AVLLVGMMGTAAFGA
+32 AALLVGMLGGTVFGA

-53 HNIPAYQMR
+53 HDIPAYQMR

-72 GPIDVRDGEKLYSES
+72 GPIDVLDGEKLYSES

-136 ERSKRRM
+136 ERSQRRM
-143 NNFYIWIHDGKMLN
+143 NRCYIWIHDGKMLD

-164 LADWKKYHPDDEVT
+164 LSEWKKYNKGKDVT
-178 NRVRMSCYD
+178 DRVRLSCYNEITQLRVFD
-187 VIQNF
+187 KDND
-192 KVYNKEFNE
+192 E

-207 ANKNAPQE
+207 ANKNAPKE

-244 TVEAKTDV
+244 TVEAKTDA

-287 SEYDAGRYFY
+287 SEYELGRYFY

-310 VRDPKTGEVRIEPK
+310 APNEKGEIQIMADEP
-324 DDALNPIVL
+324 ITL

-415 VDNVYRIDSNGALQ
+415 VDNVYRIDDNGALQ
-429 ECDFEQKN
+429 KCDFEQKD

-461 PVLKLSATAYTYN
+461 PVLKLSATVYTYN

-571 KKGTHIKTVK
+571 KKDTHIKTVK

-620 TKSVKTK
+620 AKSVKTK

>member
-1 MIFEIRKEMDEMI
+1 MI
-14 RGEGKGFKRRSA
+14 RGEGKGFKRRSVC
-26 RRIALL
+26 RIAVL
-32 AVLLVGMMGTAAFGA
+32 AALLVGMLGGTVFGA

-53 HNIPAYQMR
+53 HDIPAYQMR

-72 GPIDVRDGEKLYSES
+72 GPIDVLDGEKLYSES

-136 ERSKRRM
+136 ERSQRRM
-143 NNFYIWIHDGKMLN
+143 NRCYIWIHDGKMLD

-164 LADWKKYHPDDEVT
+164 LSEWKKYNKGKDVT
-178 NRVRMSCYD
+178 DRVRLSCYNEITQLRVFD
-187 VIQNF
+187 KDND
-192 KVYNKEFNE
+192 E

-207 ANKNAPQE
+207 ANKNAPKE

-244 TVEAKTDV
+244 TVEAKTDA

-287 SEYDAGRYFY
+287 SEYELGRYFY

-310 VRDPKTGEVRIEPK
+310 APNEKGEIQIMADEP
-324 DDALNPIVL
+324 ITL

-415 VDNVYRIDSNGALQ
+415 VDNVYRIDANGALQ
-429 ECDFEQKN
+429 KCDFEQKD

-461 PVLKLSATAYTYN
+461 PVLKLSATVYTYN

-571 KKGTHIKTVK
+571 KKDTHIKTVK

-620 TKSVKTK
+620 AKSVKTK

>member
-1 MIFEIRKEMDEMI
+1 
-14 RGEGKGFKRRSA
+14 
-26 RRIALL
+26 
-32 AVLLVGMMGTAAFGA
+32 
-47 STVKKY
+47 
-53 HNIPAYQMR
+53 MR

-97 YNSTLQKID
+97 YNSTLQKIN
-106 QVVTTKDGKLPE
+106 QVVTTKDGKLSE

-136 ERSKRRM
+136 ERSQRRM
-143 NNFYIWIHDGKMLN
+143 NRCYIWIHDGKMLD

-164 LADWKKYHPDDEVT
+164 LSESKKYNKGKDVT
-178 NRVRMSCYD
+178 DRVRLSCYNEITQLRVFD
-187 VIQNF
+187 KDND
-192 KVYNKEFNE
+192 E

-207 ANKNAPQE
+207 ANKNAPKE

-244 TVEAKTDV
+244 TVEAKTDA

-270 DDSRYD
+270 NDSRYD

-287 SEYDAGRYFY
+287 SEYELGRYFY

-310 VRDPKTGEVRIEPK
+310 APNEKGEIQIMADEP
-324 DDALNPIVL
+324 ITL

-415 VDNVYRIDSNGALQ
+415 VDNVYRIDANGALQ
-429 ECDFEQKN
+429 KCDFEQKD

-461 PVLKLSATAYTYN
+461 PVLKLSATVYTYN

-571 KKGTHIKTVK
+571 KKDTHIKTVK

-594 AKKKYYVRIQTYK
+594 GKKKYYVRIQTYK

-620 TKSVKTK
+620 AKSVKTK

>member
-1 MIFEIRKEMDEMI
+1 MI

-118 LTLTED
+118 LTLTEG
-124 FNYIFMVLDNGS
+124 FNYIFMVLDNSRWYMANRYYWVHNG
-136 ERSKRRM
+136 
-143 NNFYIWIHDGKMLN
+143 NLCN
-157 IKSYEKN
+157 IKSYEPN
-164 LADWKKYHPDDEVT
+164 LKELQKRKGEDYKPTDKERE
-178 NRVRMSCYD
+178 NCYD
-187 VIQNF
+187 RVNSIT
-192 KVYNKEFNE
+192 VMPFNNQS
-201 DTSRLD
+201 DSTDRL
-207 ANKNAPQE
+207 N
-215 TKELGNIFVYYK
+215 GNRNDNIYVYYQ
-227 GKPVGEGVNII
+227 GKEAEAGINIV

-244 TVEAKTDV
+244 TVTAKTDKYGRV
-252 NGKVH
+252 Q
-257 PVLLEDVNYMVST
+257 PILLEDVNYMVST
-270 DDSRYD
+270 DDPRYEID
-276 IEPFPIAAKDK
+276 PFPIAVKDK
-287 SEYDAGRYFY
+287 SEYSDSKIWSYVNRFFY
-297 DHSTCHRVGLRYE
+297 DHSTCHRVGLRYQTFDKE
-310 VRDPKTGEVRIEPK
+310 KQEMITVTDEP
-324 DDALNPIVL
+324 ITL

-415 VDNVYRIDSNGALQ
+415 VDNVYRIDANGALQ

-507 GNYSVTVAMK
+507 GKYSVTVTMK

>member
-1 MIFEIRKEMDEMI
+1 MI
-14 RGEGKGFKRRSA
+14 RGEGKGFKRRSVG
-26 RRIALL
+26 RIAVL
-32 AVLLVGMMGTAAFGA
+32 AALLVGMLGGTVFGA

-53 HNIPAYQMR
+53 HDIPAYQMR

-72 GPIDVRDGEKLYSES
+72 GPIDVRDGDKSV
-87 NVKDDVTFTI
+87 NVQDDVTFTI

-106 QVVTTKDGKLPE
+106 RVVTTKDGKLPK

-143 NNFYIWIHDGKMLN
+143 NNCYIWIHDGKMLN
-157 IKSYEKN
+157 IKNYEKN

-187 VIQNF
+187 EIQNF
-192 KVYNKEFNE
+192 KVYNKGFDQ

-207 ANKNAPQE
+207 ANKNAPKK
-215 TKELGNIFVYYK
+215 TKGLGNIFVYYK
-227 GKPVGEGVNII
+227 GKPVGEGVNIV

-338 AHKHDKPLTSLSGN
+338 AHKHDTPLTSLSGN
-352 VTVEG
+352 VKVEG

-369 VNRDIPELGE
+369 VDKEIPELGE

-409 SSFGRT
+409 SAFGRT
-415 VDNVYRIDSNGALQ
+415 VDNVYRIDANGALQ
-429 ECDFEQKN
+429 KCDFEQKD

-487 EKTFSAS
+487 EKSFSAS

-507 GNYSVTVAMK
+507 GKYSVTVAMK

-533 GTAVQKLTK
+533 GTTVQKLTK

-551 KAQKT
+551 KVQKT

-571 KKGTHIKTVK
+571 KKDTHIKTVK

>member
-1 MIFEIRKEMDEMI
+1 MI
-14 RGEGKGFKRRSA
+14 RGEGKGFKRRSVC
-26 RRIALL
+26 RIAVLV
-32 AVLLVGMMGTAAFGA
+32 ALLVGMLGGMVFGA

-53 HNIPAYQMR
+53 HDIPAYQMR

-72 GPIDVRDGEKLYSES
+72 GPIDVRDGEKSYSES

-136 ERSKRRM
+136 ERSQRRM
-143 NNFYIWIHDGKMLN
+143 NNCYIWIHDGKMLN
-157 IKSYEKN
+157 IKNYEKN

-187 VIQNF
+187 EIQNF
-192 KVYNKEFNE
+192 KVYNKGFDQ

-207 ANKNAPQE
+207 ANKNAPKE
-215 TKELGNIFVYYK
+215 TKGLGNIFVYYK
-227 GKPVGEGVNII
+227 GKPVGEGVNIV

-338 AHKHDKPLTSLSGN
+338 AHKHDTPLTSLSGN
-352 VTVEG
+352 VKVEG

-369 VNRDIPELGE
+369 VDKEIPELGE
-379 KDYRVMDITTVNPHR
+379 KDYRVMDVTTVNPHR

-409 SSFGRT
+409 SAFGRT
-415 VDNVYRIDSNGALQ
+415 VDNVYRIDANGALQ
-429 ECDFEQKN
+429 KCDFEQKD

-487 EKTFSAS
+487 EKSFSAS

-507 GNYSVTVAMK
+507 GKYSVTVAMK

-533 GTAVQKLTK
+533 GTTVQKLTK

-571 KKGTHIKTVK
+571 KKDTHIKTVK

-620 TKSVKTK
+620 AKSVKTK

>member
-1 MIFEIRKEMDEMI
+1 
-14 RGEGKGFKRRSA
+14 
-26 RRIALL
+26 
-32 AVLLVGMMGTAAFGA
+32 
-47 STVKKY
+47 
-53 HNIPAYQMR
+53 MR

-136 ERSKRRM
+136 ERSQRRM
-143 NNFYIWIHDGKMLN
+143 NRCYIWIHDGKMLD

-164 LADWKKYHPDDEVT
+164 LSESKKYNKGKDVT
-178 NRVRMSCYD
+178 DRVRLSCYNEITQLRVFD
-187 VIQNF
+187 KDND
-192 KVYNKEFNE
+192 E

-207 ANKNAPQE
+207 ANKNAPKE

-244 TVEAKTDV
+244 TVEAKTDA

-287 SEYDAGRYFY
+287 SEYELGRYFY

-310 VRDPKTGEVRIEPK
+310 APNEKGEIQIMADEP
-324 DDALNPIVL
+324 ITL

-415 VDNVYRIDSNGALQ
+415 VDNVYRIDANGALQ

-507 GNYSVTVAMK
+507 GKYSVTVTMK

-556 QVSGYRIQYSTSSKF
+556 QVNGYRIQYSTSSKF

-581 SYKTKSLK
+581 NYKTKSLK

>member
-1 MIFEIRKEMDEMI
+1 MI

-72 GPIDVRDGEKLYSES
+72 GPIDVFNGRYSS
-87 NVKDDVTFTI
+87 DKPVDYDVTFTI

-118 LTLTED
+118 LTLTEG
-124 FNYIFMVLDNGS
+124 FNYIFMVLDNS
-136 ERSKRRM
+136 RWYMANRYYWVH
-143 NNFYIWIHDGKMLN
+143 NGKLCD
-157 IKSYEKN
+157 IKSYEPN
-164 LADWKKYHPDDEVT
+164 LKELKKRKGNDYKPTDKERE
-178 NRVRMSCYD
+178 NCYD
-187 VIQNF
+187 RVNSIT
-192 KVYNKEFNE
+192 VMPFNNQS
-201 DTSRLD
+201 DSTDRL
-207 ANKNAPQE
+207 N
-215 TKELGNIFVYYK
+215 GNRNDNIYVYYQ
-227 GKPVGEGVNII
+227 GKEAEAGINIV

-244 TVEAKTDV
+244 TVTAKTDKY
-252 NGKVH
+252 GRMQ
-257 PVLLEDVNYMVST
+257 PILLEDVNYMVST
-270 DDSRYD
+270 DDPRYEID
-276 IEPFPIAAKDK
+276 PFPIAVKDK
-287 SEYDAGRYFY
+287 SEYSDSKIWSYVNRFFY
-297 DHSTCHRVGLRYE
+297 DHSTCHRVGLRYQTLDKE
-310 VRDPKTGEVRIEPK
+310 KQEMITVTDEP
-324 DDALNPIVL
+324 ITL

-415 VDNVYRIDSNGALQ
+415 VDNVYRIDANGALQ

-507 GNYSVTVAMK
+507 GKYSVTVTMK

>member
-1 MIFEIRKEMDEMI
+1 MMKGERKV
-14 RGEGKGFKRRSA
+14 FRRP
-26 RRIALL
+26 RVGRIALL
-32 AVLLVGMMGTAAFGA
+32 VVMLVGMLGTTAFGA
-47 STVKKY
+47 SAVKKY
-53 HNIPAYQMR
+53 HSIPAYQMR
-62 DVYSQ
+62 DVYSNQ
-67 KQVKI
+67 KVEI
-72 GPIDVRDGEKLYSES
+72 GPIDVLNGKYSYS
-87 NVKDDVTFTI
+87 DHLVDSDVTFTI

-106 QVVTTKDGKLPE
+106 QVVTTKDGKLPKF
-118 LTLTED
+118 TLTEG
-124 FNYIFMVLDNGS
+124 FNYIFMVLDNS
-136 ERSKRRM
+136 EWYMANRYFWVH
-143 NNFYIWIHDGKMLN
+143 NGKLCD
-157 IKSYEKN
+157 IKSYEPN
-164 LADWKKYHPDDEVT
+164 LKALKKRKGEDYKPTDKERE
-178 NRVRMSCYD
+178 NCYD
-187 VIQNF
+187 
-192 KVYNKEFNE
+192 KVSSISVVPFNNQS
-201 DTSRLD
+201 DSTDRL
-207 ANKNAPQE
+207 N
-215 TKELGNIFVYYK
+215 GNRNDNIYVYYQ
-227 GKPVGEGVNII
+227 GKEAKEGINIT

-244 TVEAKTDV
+244 TVTAKTDEYGRV
-252 NGKVH
+252 Q
-257 PVLLEDVNYMVST
+257 PILLEDVNYMVST
-270 DDSRYD
+270 DDPNYEID
-276 IEPFPIAAKDK
+276 PFPIAVKDK
-287 SEYDAGRYFY
+287 SEYSDYKIWSYKNRYFY

-310 VRDPKTGEVRIEPK
+310 AKKKDGEIITVTDEP
-324 DDALNPIVL
+324 ITL

-357 MQFKDIVLLDRK
+357 MQFKDIVLLERK

-379 KDYRVMDITTVNPHR
+379 KDYRVMNITTVNPHR

-409 SSFGRT
+409 SAFGRT
-415 VDNVYRIDSNGALQ
+415 VDNVYRIDANGALQ
-429 ECDFEQKN
+429 KCDFEQKN
-437 GKVRFHVNALPAES
+437 GKVRFHVNALPAET

-507 GNYSVTVAMK
+507 GKYSVTVTMK

-542 GRKQMKVTW
+542 GKKMMKVTW

-571 KKGTHIKTVK
+571 KKDTHIKTVK

-607 TVGGIKYYSGWSK
+607 TVGGIKYCSGWSK
-620 TKSVKTK
+620 AKSVKTK

>member
-1 MIFEIRKEMDEMI
+1 MI
-14 RGEGKGFKRRSA
+14 RGEGKGFKRRSVG
-26 RRIALL
+26 RIAVL
-32 AVLLVGMMGTAAFGA
+32 AALLVGMLGGTVFGA

-53 HNIPAYQMR
+53 HDIPAYQMR

-72 GPIDVRDGEKLYSES
+72 GPIDVLDGEKLYSES

-136 ERSKRRM
+136 ERSQRRM
-143 NNFYIWIHDGKMLN
+143 NRCYIWIHDGKMLD

-164 LADWKKYHPDDEVT
+164 LSEWKKYNKGKDVT
-178 NRVRMSCYD
+178 DRVRLSCYNEITQLRVFD
-187 VIQNF
+187 KDND
-192 KVYNKEFNE
+192 E

-207 ANKNAPQE
+207 ANKNAPKE

-244 TVEAKTDV
+244 TVEAKTDA

-287 SEYDAGRYFY
+287 SEYELGRYFY

-310 VRDPKTGEVRIEPK
+310 APNEKGEIQIMADEP
-324 DDALNPIVL
+324 ITL

-415 VDNVYRIDSNGALQ
+415 VDNVYRIDANGALQ
-429 ECDFEQKN
+429 KCDFEQKD

-451 VVLEYSNEIN
+451 VVLEYSNEID

-507 GNYSVTVAMK
+507 GKYSVIVTMK

-533 GTAVQKLTK
+533 GSAVQKLTK
-542 GRKQMKVTW
+542 GKKMMKVTW

-571 KKGTHIKTVK
+571 KKDTHIKTVK
-581 SYKTKSLK
+581 RYKTKSLK
-589 VKKLK
+589 VKKIK

-620 TKSVKTK
+620 AKSVKTK

>member
-1 MIFEIRKEMDEMI
+1 MI
-14 RGEGKGFKRRSA
+14 RGEGKGFKRRSVC
-26 RRIALL
+26 RIAVL
-32 AVLLVGMMGTAAFGA
+32 AALLVGMLGGTAFGA

-53 HNIPAYQMR
+53 HDIPAYQMR

-192 KVYNKEFNE
+192 KVYNKEFDQ

-207 ANKNAPQE
+207 TNKNAPQE

-227 GKPVGEGVNII
+227 GKPVGEGVNIV

-394 GEICKLASGDFTVTT
+394 GEI
-409 SSFGRT
+409 
-415 VDNVYRIDSNGALQ
+415 
-429 ECDFEQKN
+429 
-437 GKVRFHVNALPAES
+437 
-451 VVLEYSNEIN
+451 
-461 PVLKLSATAYTYN
+461 
-474 GKVRKPSVAVKAG
+474 
-487 EKTFSAS
+487 
-494 EFAVK
+494 
-499 YSGGRKNV
+499 
-507 GNYSVTVAMK
+507 
-517 GKYTGKKTVTF
+517 
-528 RINPK
+528 
-533 GTAVQKLTK
+533 
-542 GRKQMKVTW
+542 
-551 KAQKT
+551 
-556 QVSGYRIQYSTSSKF
+556 
-571 KKGTHIKTVK
+571 
-581 SYKTKSLK
+581 
-589 VKKLK
+589 
-594 AKKKYYVRIQTYK
+594 
-607 TVGGIKYYSGWSK
+607 
-620 TKSVKTK
+620 